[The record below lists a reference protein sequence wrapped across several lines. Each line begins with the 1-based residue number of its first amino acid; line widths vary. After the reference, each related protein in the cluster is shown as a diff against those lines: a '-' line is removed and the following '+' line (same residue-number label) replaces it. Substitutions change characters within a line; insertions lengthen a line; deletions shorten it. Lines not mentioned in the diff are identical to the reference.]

1 MVPRFLGT
9 LPGHFRMD
17 KPPFDQRLARVL
29 VQPLARTRLT
39 PNQMTTITVVLAF
52 LGAGLIAVGEA
63 PAIHWGAGIFALA
76 RFLDHFD
83 GELARQTGRTS
94 RFGYFYDYVAGA
106 SSYAALFIGLG
117 VAFRGGWIGQWS
129 IALGAVGA
137 VSAFLSMVLNLDI
150 DKREGQGTAT
160 YPGFAGFELEDGIY
174 LIAPIVWLG
183 WAQPFFV
190 GAGIGA
196 GLYGL
201 WTVANWLAALKR
213 ARR

>member
-1 MVPRFLGT
+1 
-9 LPGHFRMD
+9 MD

-29 VQPLARTRLT
+29 VRPLARTPLT
-39 PNQMTTITVVLAF
+39 PNQMTTITVVLA
-52 LGAGLIAVGEA
+52 LVGAALIGTGGS

-106 SSYAALFIGLG
+106 TSYAALFAGLG
-117 VAFRGGWIGQWS
+117 FAFRDGWLGAWS
-129 IALGAVGA
+129 VALGAVGA
-137 VSAFLSMVLNLDI
+137 ASAFLSMILNLDI
-150 DKREGQGTAT
+150 DKREGQGTAN

-183 WAQPFFV
+183 WAEPFFI
-190 GAGIGA
+190 GAGLGA

-201 WTVANWLAALKR
+201 WTVFNWVGSRLR
-213 ARR
+213 ARG

>member
-1 MVPRFLGT
+1 MVRRLSRT
-9 LPGHFRMD
+9 LAGDMD

-29 VQPLARTRLT
+29 VRPLIPTGLT
-39 PNQMTTITVVLAF
+39 PNQMTTITVVFAF
-52 LGAGLIAVGEA
+52 AGAALIAIGRA
-63 PAIHWGAGIFALA
+63 PHIHWGAGLFALA

-94 RFGYFYDYVAGA
+94 RFGYYYDYVAGA

-117 VAFRGGWIGQWS
+117 IAFRDGWLGGWS
-129 IALGAVGA
+129 VVLGAVGA
-137 VSAFLSMVLNLDI
+137 VSAFGSMVMSLDI
-150 DKREGQGTAT
+150 DRRAGQGTAN

-183 WAQPFFV
+183 WAEPFFV

-201 WTVANWLAALKR
+201 WTLVNFAMVRHR
-213 ARR
+213 AGA

>member
-1 MVPRFLGT
+1 MVRRLSRT
-9 LPGHFRMD
+9 LAGDMD

-29 VQPLARTRLT
+29 VRPLIPTGLT
-39 PNQMTTITVVLAF
+39 PNQMTTITVAF
-52 LGAGLIAVGEA
+52 AFAGAALIAAGRA
-63 PAIHWGAGIFALA
+63 PHIHWGAGLFALA

-94 RFGYFYDYVAGA
+94 RFGYYYDYVAGA

-117 VAFRGGWIGQWS
+117 IAFRDGWLGGWS
-129 IALGAVGA
+129 VVLGAVGA
-137 VSAFLSMVLNLDI
+137 VSAFGSMVMSLDI
-150 DKREGQGTAT
+150 DRRAGQGTAN

-183 WAQPFFV
+183 WAEPFFV

-201 WTVANWLAALKR
+201 WTLVNFAMVRHR
-213 ARR
+213 ART

>member
-1 MVPRFLGT
+1 
-9 LPGHFRMD
+9 MD
-17 KPPFDQRLARVL
+17 KPPYDQRLARIL
-29 VQPLARTRLT
+29 VRPLIATGLT
-39 PNQMTTITVVLAF
+39 PNQMTTVTLLFAF
-52 LGAGLIAVGEA
+52 AGAALIAIGRA
-63 PAIHWGAGIFALA
+63 PHIHWGAGLFALA

-94 RFGYFYDYVAGA
+94 RFGYYYDYVAGA
-106 SSYAALFIGLG
+106 SSYAALFVGLG
-117 VAFRGGWIGQWS
+117 VAFRDGWLGTWS
-129 IALGAVGA
+129 IVLGAVGA
-137 VSAFLSMVLNLDI
+137 VSAFGSMVLSLDI
-150 DKREGQGTAT
+150 DRHAGQGTAN

-201 WTVANWLAALKR
+201 WTLFNFAMVRRKLAA
-213 ARR
+213 RRK

>member
-1 MVPRFLGT
+1 MVRRLSRT
-9 LPGHFRMD
+9 LAGDMD

-29 VQPLARTRLT
+29 VRPLIPTGLT
-39 PNQMTTITVVLAF
+39 PNQMTTITVVFAF
-52 LGAGLIAVGEA
+52 AGAALIAVGRA
-63 PAIHWGAGIFALA
+63 PHIHWGAGLFALA

-83 GELARQTGRTS
+83 GELARQTGRPS
-94 RFGYFYDYVAGA
+94 RFGYYYDYVAGA

-117 VAFRGGWIGQWS
+117 IAFRDGWLGGWS
-129 IALGAVGA
+129 VVLGAVGA
-137 VSAFLSMVLNLDI
+137 VSAFGSMVMSLDI
-150 DKREGQGTAT
+150 DRRAGQRTAN

-183 WAQPFFV
+183 WAEPFFV

-201 WTVANWLAALKR
+201 WTLVNFAMVRHR
-213 ARR
+213 AGA

>member
-1 MVPRFLGT
+1 
-9 LPGHFRMD
+9 MD
-17 KPPFDQRLARVL
+17 QPPYDQRLARIL
-29 VQPLARTRLT
+29 VRPLTRTPLT
-39 PNQMTTITVVLAF
+39 PNQMTSITLVLAV
-52 LGAGLIAVGEA
+52 LGAALIAVGRA

-83 GELARQTGRTS
+83 GELARQTGKTS

-117 VAFRGGWIGQWS
+117 FAFREGWLGGWS

-137 VSAFLSMVLNLDI
+137 ISAFLSMALNLEI
-150 DKREGQGTAT
+150 DKREGQGTAN

-174 LIAPIVWLG
+174 LIAPIMWLG

-190 GAGIGA
+190 GAGVGA

-201 WTVANWLAALKR
+201 WTVGNYLAAL
-213 ARR
+213 RRVKS